1 MARHAGPVRM
11 LIRSAAFMGV
21 IAVYY
26 GIASL
31 LPDRHAQVA
40 GFIAFATVTVGA
52 FAWARRDGLQV
63 PRADGLRDWLV
74 VAAVVA
80 VFWWVTLAV
89 FEGADDVVA
98 QLRLDFLSVLA
109 TAGVTF
115 AAAAVGFTLGRAS
128 RGV

>member
-1 MARHAGPVRM
+1 VRI
-11 LIRSAAFMGV
+11 LVRTAAFVVV

-26 GIASL
+26 GIAAL
-31 LPDRHAQVA
+31 LPDRHAEIA
-40 GFIAFATVTVGA
+40 GFVAFATVTLGA
-52 FAWARRDGLQV
+52 FVWARRDGRNV
-63 PRADGLRDWLV
+63 PRGDGLRDWLV

-89 FEGADDVVA
+89 FEGSDDVIA

-115 AAAAVGFTLGRAS
+115 AAAVVGLSLGRAGPG
-128 RGV
+128 RGA